1 MHEWTREEHIAD
13 ILRDDPSTPRT
24 AEIIGTYY
32 WRESR
37 GTVDDDRDIIEP
49 MRSFE
54 RENATLKSELTA
66 AKQSREQAKRDAQE
80 RAVAAETDA
89 YGAGQEAGYA
99 DALRE
104 AIEICCTADKS
115 LRPDELADHIR
126 ALLRPGTDC
135 YEEKPHY

>member
-13 ILRDDPSTPRT
+13 VLRDDPSTPRT

-66 AKQSREQAKRDAQE
+66 AKQSREQVE
-80 RAVAAETDA
+80 R
-89 YGAGQEAGYA
+89 
-99 DALRE
+99 DALRRADE
-104 AIEICCTADKS
+104 VCERQREKYVEFHDDDEGRKFRVRSVRGAISYCIEG
-115 LRPDELADHIR
+115 IR
-126 ALLRPGTDC
+126 ALSQGNVHTTTAGSN
-135 YEEKPHY
+135 KP